1 MGRELDSALRRAAAT
16 TFEQLGFLFADGEP
30 DDEQAG
36 APWGGAAAVEFTGP
50 ARGRLEVR
58 VTGDVMPEL
67 AANMLGLV
75 PPLARTIQVDALG
88 EVTNVICGN
97 VLPALA
103 GRDAVFDLGAPRPL
117 DAHAAPGSAAE
128 AEVLL
133 GLGAGRALV
142 SLHLEA
148 WSAGGTR

>member
-1 MGRELDSALRRAAAT
+1 
-16 TFEQLGFLFADGEP
+16 
-30 DDEQAG
+30 
-36 APWGGAAAVEFTGP
+36 
-50 ARGRLEVR
+50 
-58 VTGDVMPEL
+58 
-67 AANMLGLV
+67 MLGLV